1 MNDTMIA
8 VGVILAVAA
17 GIAVWLVRR
26 RGELRTQQQV
36 RALLADYFNGD
47 MSVEQLSRR
56 SRDIASRRFLSS
68 PEVQAMAWAAFQHAA
83 DAKSAALAH
92 SGAEADRLMRALGEL
107 KKEFGLPDRYRN
119 EGWRAGRE

>member
-8 VGVILAVAA
+8 VGVILVVAA

-26 RGELRTQQQV
+26 RGQLRAQQKV

-68 PEVQAMAWAAFQHAA
+68 PEVQAIAWAAFQHAA
-83 DAKSAALAH
+83 DAKSDALAH

>member
-83 DAKSAALAH
+83 DAKSAALAQ